1 MAKHRVAPWIR
12 KSFLGVALVLAIALA
27 LTPAVLTDPVGRW
40 NPFTSHGT
48 REWDKFVAKEV
59 ITDPPGPPDHPG
71 PPPRGDLPNPL
82 AP

>member
-48 REWDKFVAKEV
+48 REWNKFVTNEEV
-59 ITDPPGPPDHPG
+59 IPDHPG
-71 PPPRGDLPNPL
+71 PPPGVDLPNPL